1 MYSQKNINF
10 STRAYDLLRIFD
22 GGFCRVKAAYPG
34 RLPPLSPTL
43 KHHHP
48 TLLPR
53 RTLSIYY
60 MSAFNAIAALSKRN
74 KGTPAA
80 PPRPK
85 TANLGF
91 RTTTGAREGLS
102 GPAPSP
108 VARAIYW
115 RNPRRTEQNI
125 SCVTGASSGTPP
137 HARLRETCCARSVV
151 RPLRPSV
158 SCVSAPS
165 RTCPLWVQLR
175 G

>member
-1 MYSQKNINF
+1 MTCSGFLTGDFVGSKP
-10 STRAYDLLRIFD
+10 RILA
-22 GGFCRVKAAYPG
+22 GY
-34 RLPPLSPTL
+34 PLSRPHSNITTRHFSREEEL
-43 KHHHP
+43 ES
-48 TLLPR
+48 
-53 RTLSIYY
+53 SIYIICLP
-60 MSAFNAIAALSKRN
+60 STPALSKGH
-74 KGTPAA
+74 KGTSAA

-115 RNPRRTEQNI
+115 RNPRRTEQNS
-125 SCVTGASSGTPP
+125 SCVTRASSGTPP
-137 HARLRETCCARSVV
+137 PARLRETCCARSVV